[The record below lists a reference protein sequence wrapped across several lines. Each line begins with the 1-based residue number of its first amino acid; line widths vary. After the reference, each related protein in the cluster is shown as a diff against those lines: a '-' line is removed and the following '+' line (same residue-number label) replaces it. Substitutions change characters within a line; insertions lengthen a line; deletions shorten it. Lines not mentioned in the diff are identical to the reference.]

1 LNDEHGMAP
10 SSPLWNALQTQTE
23 TALATGALQPIPTA
37 HEWVEVDG
45 VTYLVRIVDNLNR
58 KARDRKQQQKKQTK
72 SGEWFNPF
80 LPYEPDLFVADLSPT
95 HLVLLNKFNVMDH
108 HGLIVTRAF
117 EDQVSWLTQLDF
129 EALAIAMAELD
140 GLGFYNSGKLAGAS
154 QRHKHLQ
161 WVPLPMAPEGPRL
174 PIAPLIRSI
183 STPTGPALQA
193 ELPFCHGIAPLN
205 CDWTGSV
212 TAIAQELLAVYSTL
226 VQFLD
231 IGHPEDPASPIPQL
245 AYNLLVTRDWMLVVP
260 RAQEKCA
267 KLSINSLGF
276 AGAFLVRT
284 AEERQFLLELGPL
297 MALRQVAYP
306 IHHQLDIN

>member
-1 LNDEHGMAP
+1 MDP
-10 SSPLWNALQTQTE
+10 SSPLWHALQTQTE

-37 HEWVEVDG
+37 HEWIEVDG
-45 VTYLVRIVDNLNR
+45 VSYLARIVDNLNR
-58 KARDRKQQQKKQTK
+58 KARDRKQQQKKQMK

-117 EDQVSWLTQLDF
+117 EEQVSWLTPLDF
-129 EALAIAMAELD
+129 EALAIVMAELD

-161 WVPLPMAPEGPRL
+161 WVPLPMAPDGPHL
-174 PIAPLIRSI
+174 PIAPLIHSVQT
-183 STPTGPALQA
+183 STGLLLQA
-193 ELPFCHGIAPLN
+193 ELPFRHGIAPLN

-212 TAIAQELLAVYSTL
+212 TAIAQTLLAVYTTL
-226 VQFLD
+226 VQTLD

-245 AYNLLVTRDWMLVVP
+245 AYNLLVTRDWMMVVP
-260 RAQEKCA
+260 RAQEKCE

-276 AGAFLVRT
+276 AGAFLVRNP
-284 AEERQFLLELGPL
+284 EERQFLLELGPL
-297 MALRQVAYP
+297 MALRQVTYP
-306 IHHQLDIN
+306 LERT